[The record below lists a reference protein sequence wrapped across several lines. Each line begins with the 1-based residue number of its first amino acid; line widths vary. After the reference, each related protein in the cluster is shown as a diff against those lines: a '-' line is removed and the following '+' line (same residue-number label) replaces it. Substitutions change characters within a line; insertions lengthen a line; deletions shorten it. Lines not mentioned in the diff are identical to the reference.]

1 MRVHTLVLVL
11 GSLLASQG
19 RAALPAPGAPA
30 GAPDSVPFWSAQS
43 PVLAVQAEGPEYV
56 SAQVGNVTLWHPAT
70 IVDGQLL
77 IVEIAPAPGCDTPVV
92 VWQGQSYKTLPVG
105 EHVRALMPVALGTS
119 PGQKD
124 LQVICG
130 TETARFPLLVTAG
143 NYPESQLTVDP
154 KFVHAPPERATVEG
168 ANIHQALSQSDP
180 VPFWREAFLRPT
192 DGVITSI
199 FGGRRTFNVTLASRH
214 MGLDFDGSLG
224 TPVRAANRG
233 RVVLAAG
240 DYYFVGNAVFVDH
253 GAGLFTMYFHMSALA
268 VKTGD
273 MVEKGQLIGEIG
285 STGRATGPHLHFGTK
300 IQGIYFNPEGLLD
313 YEPAWVLAPRTVA
326 PMCRRGSR

>member
-1 MRVHTLVLVL
+1 
-11 GSLLASQG
+11 
-19 RAALPAPGAPA
+19 
-30 GAPDSVPFWSAQS
+30 
-43 PVLAVQAEGPEYV
+43 VLAVQAEGPEYV

-199 FGGRRTFNVTLASRH
+199 FGGRRTFNGTLASRH

-268 VKTGD
+268 VK
-273 MVEKGQLIGEIG
+273 
-285 STGRATGPHLHFGTK
+285 RATWWKKVSSSARSARPAVPPGRTCISVPKFRVSISIPKVCSIMSRRGCWRRGPWPRCAG
-300 IQGIYFNPEGLLD
+300 EGLGRPEFNHL
-313 YEPAWVLAPRTVA
+313 
-326 PMCRRGSR
+326 RRLVRARIAC